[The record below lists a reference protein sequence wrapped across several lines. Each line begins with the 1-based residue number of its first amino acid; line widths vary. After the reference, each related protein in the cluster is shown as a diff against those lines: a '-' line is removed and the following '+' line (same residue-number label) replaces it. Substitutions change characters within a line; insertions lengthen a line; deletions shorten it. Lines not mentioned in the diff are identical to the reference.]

1 MNGKFMKP
9 WLALMIVVTML
20 LGGFPATGTSQAYGA
35 SDVAGTTYYVDD
47 VGGNDSYTGTS
58 EDQAWRTLERV
69 NQFVFQPGDQILLRS
84 GGIWEEQT
92 LAPKGSG
99 QANSPIRIDRYGIGD
114 KPKIATKGKYNDAL
128 TLHNQQYWEIR
139 NLNISNAAPVTGTF
153 AESLGDYRG
162 IHITGVDA
170 GELQYFRIQ
179 GVEVHD
185 VSGEIAWISGTIP
198 TVPEP
203 GIRFKTGWDGSK
215 KTGGIVFDTTVSDLQ
230 NPQQATTFNDVIIED
245 SSVKNTSFGG
255 IIFKQYA
262 GDTENAV
269 NTGWGT
275 RTNEQDPN
283 FTPHTNIIIRNN
295 FITQK
300 DTDYGCNAM
309 YLTGVRDV
317 MVEGNVVDGAGTSGI
332 EAYYADQITIQYNE
346 VFNTTKKAGGADS
359 NGIDPDKATTNIL
372 IQYNYVHDNGDGIL
386 VCQFSFGST
395 TIRYNVIE
403 SNSRYPI
410 YLHSDRQAVA
420 EIYNNTI
427 YNDVSNYLVYGY
439 GSSLNATYNIRNNI
453 FYTTRTVQELTTSPT
468 ITYDNNSYYST
479 NGSLAPPVED
489 LNALTA
495 NPYLVNP
502 GSGTSGSEVDGPSL
516 DSLSGYQLKPE
527 SVLINRGLN
536 IIDTTVESA
545 KDFAGNVL
553 YNGTADPGTFEY
565 YDESDTQVTIAGRVT
580 NIRGKGISGAIIRD
594 LEGNAAQ
601 AVTDVAGYYV
611 IKGVTSGNQVH
622 LKAERTGYSISEIG
636 PFVAVSGNI
645 MTKDMELSSESGTGS
660 IRGEVKDGDLSLVSG
675 ATVTLTLDGLTVQ
688 EVLTDVQG
696 QYLFTDVEI
705 GEGYAV
711 RVSKA
716 QYYQDRAAD
725 IPVDPALTTSV
736 KTLYLVSSEA
746 TLLSSSNFNQTPTG
760 EAPGAPWAVSQTGGS
775 IQIADIPDVFNKS
788 VMLHRS
794 SNSGST
800 SMSQTFSPGSLKGV
814 VTLTADIMRPD
825 NNSSGS
831 NWISVPYIY
840 SSAGTSG
847 QHVGISLAFSK
858 GKIIAYVGGS
868 TTELMSYEANAW
880 YHIRLVLNTD
890 SAKFDF
896 YIDNEK
902 ILDQANF
909 RNPIPDIGRIEYY
922 ANSSNYGTIYMDNIK
937 LYKGIPYDSSDTGQL
952 KVTSMGEFP
961 LKSEQ
966 QNYRTEVPYF
976 VESIIL
982 NAEVSGPPISSLT
995 INDVPAVSGQPVTV
1009 ALAEGENSIPVT
1021 VTAQD
1026 GITVNTVYVYVN
1038 RISQSMDSTL
1048 QDLRISDDRGQELEL
1063 APAFTFNQDHYQLS
1077 VTDSVYSL
1085 RVHPVAGSPLTEVKV
1100 NGQLLDPDTQQVEID
1115 LTGELSRFIIT
1126 TASADGAGYQ
1136 EYQIE
1141 IDRITSSGP
1150 QDATVTPAYVDR
1162 RGPRIGVAAE

>member
-1 MNGKFMKP
+1 MYCKSMKACF
-9 WLALMIVVTML
+9 ALMMVVTML
-20 LGGFPATGTSQAYGA
+20 LGGFPAIGTSEARAA
-35 SDVAGTTYYVDD
+35 SATTGTTYYVDD
-47 VGGNDSYTGTS
+47 VGGNDSHTGMS
-58 EDQAWRTLERV
+58 EIAAWRTLDKV
-69 NQFVFQPGDQILLRS
+69 NQAVFQPGDQILLRS

-92 LAPKGSG
+92 LAPQGSG
-99 QANSPIRIDRYGIGD
+99 QAGSPILIDRYGNGE
-114 KPKIATKGKYNDAL
+114 KPQIATKGKYNDAL
-128 TLHNQQYWEIR
+128 TLNNQQYWEIR
-139 NLNISNAAPVTGTF
+139 NLDISNEAPVTGTF

-162 IHITGVDA
+162 IHITGADA
-170 GELQYFRIQ
+170 GTLQYFRIQ
-179 GVEVHD
+179 GVDVHD

-198 TVPEP
+198 TLPEP

-215 KTGGIVFDTTVSDLQ
+215 KTGGIVFDTTVSDVQ
-230 NPQQATTFNDVIIED
+230 NPERATAFNDVIIED

-262 GDTENAV
+262 GDAENAV
-269 NTGWGT
+269 DTGWGT

-553 YNGTADPGTFEY
+553 YNGTADPGAFEY
-565 YDESDTQVTIAGRVT
+565 YAQSDTQVTIAGRVT
-580 NIRGKGISGAIIRD
+580 NIRGKGISGAVIQD
-594 LEGNAAQ
+594 LMGSASQ
-601 AVTDVAGYYV
+601 AITDAAGYYV
-611 IKGVTSGNQVH
+611 IKGVASDSLVH
-622 LKAERTGYSISEIG
+622 LTAERIGYELGETG
-636 PFVAVSGNI
+636 PFVAASGNVI
-645 MTKDMELSSESGTGS
+645 TKDMELSSESGTGS
-660 IRGEVKDGDLSLVSG
+660 ISGEVKDGYLSLVSG
-675 ATVTLTLDGLTVQ
+675 ATVALILNGLTVQ
-688 EVLTDVQG
+688 EALTDAQG
-696 QYLFTDVEI
+696 QYLLADIQI
-705 GEGYAV
+705 GEGYVIRAT
-711 RVSKA
+711 KE
-716 QYYQDRAAD
+716 QYRQDSATD

-736 KTLYLVSSEA
+736 RTLYLVSNEA
-746 TLLSSSNFNQTPTG
+746 TLLSASDFNQASTG
-760 EAPGAPWAVSQTGGS
+760 EAPGAPWVTSQAGGS
-775 IQIADIPDVFNKS
+775 IQIADIPDVSNKS

-800 SMSQTFSPGSLKGV
+800 SMSQIFSPGSLKGV

-847 QHVGISLAFSK
+847 QHAGISLAFSK

-890 SAKFDF
+890 SAKFDL
-896 YIDNEK
+896 YINNEK

-937 LYKGIPYDSSDTGQL
+937 LYKGIPYDSTDTGQL
-952 KVTSMGEFP
+952 SVTSIGEFP
-961 LKSEQ
+961 LKREQ
-966 QNYRTEVPYF
+966 QNYRAEVPYF
-976 VESIIL
+976 VDSIIL
-982 NAEVSGPPISSLT
+982 NAEVSGPSIDSLT

-1009 ALAEGENSIPVT
+1009 ALAEGGNSIPVT
-1021 VTAQD
+1021 VIAQD
-1026 GITVNTVYVYVN
+1026 GITANTVYVYVN
-1038 RISQSMDSTL
+1038 RIAQSMDSTL
-1048 QDLRISDDRGQELEL
+1048 QDLRILDNHGQELEF
-1063 APAFTFNQDHYQLS
+1063 APGFAFNQDNYQLS
-1077 VTDSVYSL
+1077 VTDSIYTLVV
-1085 RVHPVAGSPLTEVKV
+1085 RPVAGSPLTEVRV
-1100 NGQLLDPDTQQVEID
+1100 NGQMVDAISQQVEIP
-1115 LTGELSRFIIT
+1115 LTSELSRLIIS

-1136 EYQIE
+1136 EYYIE
-1141 IDRITSSGP
+1141 IDRITSPGP
-1150 QDATVTPAYVDR
+1150 QDAIVSSAYKDR
-1162 RGPRIGVAAE
+1162 LSPRIGVAVE